1 MSKKAPYSILYEDDR
16 IIAVYKSRDVFT
28 VQTDDKK
35 TWRHNL
41 FYYLSLRAKER
52 REQVFLVHRLDYE
65 TSGILLF
72 AKTKEA
78 LVELKKIFETRQVK
92 RLYEAVVLERL
103 EPGLQEEIHLLL
115 DVKENGKVIIGPKG
129 KESITR
135 FETANQIQIG
145 TALKIEIL
153 TGRKNQ
159 IRLSLHK
166 AGLTL
171 IGDKRYS
178 DSEGK
183 RMYLNAYQISLP
195 SESSFTKKDYFV
207 TPLWLSMK

>member
-78 LVELKKIFETRQVK
+78 LVELKKIFETRRVK

-171 IGDKRYS
+171 IGDKRYG
-178 DSEGK
+178 DSEAK

-207 TPLWLSMK
+207 PPLWLSMK

>member
-1 MSKKAPYSILYEDDR
+1 M
-16 IIAVYKSRDVFT
+16 
-28 VQTDDKK
+28 
-35 TWRHNL
+35 
-41 FYYLSLRAKER
+41 
-52 REQVFLVHRLDYE
+52 FLVHRLDYE

-145 TALKIEIL
+145 TALNIEIL

-178 DSEGK
+178 DSEAK

-207 TPLWLSMK
+207 PPLWLSTK